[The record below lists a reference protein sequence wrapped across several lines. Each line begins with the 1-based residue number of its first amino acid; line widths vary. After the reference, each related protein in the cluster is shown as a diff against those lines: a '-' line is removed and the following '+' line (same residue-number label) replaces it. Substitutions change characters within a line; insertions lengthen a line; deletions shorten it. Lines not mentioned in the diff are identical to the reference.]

1 MFSPTLME
9 KVAQGQQFDRLH
21 EAETNRLFKENHS
34 NGSLKLKLSVIVS
47 GAALALL
54 MIAQIV

>member
-1 MFSPTLME
+1 MFSPKLME

-21 EAETNRLFKENHS
+21 DAEIERMLKS
-34 NGSLKLKLSVIVS
+34 NGSSLKLKLGVMVS

>member
-1 MFSPTLME
+1 MFSPKLME

-21 EAETNRLFKENHS
+21 DAEIDRLLKGS
-34 NGSLKLKLSVIVS
+34 NSGSSIKLKLSVMVS
-47 GAALALL
+47 GAALVLL